1 MTSSEHWRRREDAQR
16 EKNIRDEAEYAK
28 ELRRIYEDMM
38 DSVQK
43 EIDAFYARYAAK
55 EGITLAAAKRRA
67 DKLDIEAYER
77 KAKKYVREKNFSK
90 QANDEMRLYNLVMKV
105 NRLELLKAN
114 IGLELVGGFDE
125 MQKFFDEKLTD
136 RTLSEFRRQAGIL
149 GESVQNNAAMAHAI
163 VNASF
168 HNATFSD
175 RIWMHQD
182 ILKGELAKQLQIG
195 LIQGKGSRDL
205 ARNIRKRFDV
215 SRTDAERLMVTEL
228 RRVQTGAA
236 KLSYQTNGNEEYQFL
251 ALNPEVNSVICN
263 ECRKLDGK
271 HFKVSDMKPGENAP
285 PMHPRCHCATA
296 PYWDEEKFQRWLE
309 YLDRGGNTAEWNDH
323 GLEESQQAKTAKPK
337 NQAAP
342 IENSE
347 NSSKI
352 ELPEF
357 NRLETGESVNEFF
370 YYDDYENN
378 HGLMAKR
385 NSQYRKWMSGL
396 SKDSQDALYS
406 YAADGYGNVNGYLRK
421 KKGWETINPI
431 VKEQIARID
440 DAISSFTLK
449 DSIVVQ
455 RGAKQSSL
463 DCLFENY
470 DIVELSDLIGKKYK
484 DDAFMSSTVLA
495 GNPVATTK
503 PVVFDISIPAGTGRG
518 AYINEFGGQFQ
529 DAEYEFLIKRGAT
542 FTVTDISEDVDLDK
556 IHVKMVMDVE

>member
-1 MTSSEHWRRREDAQR
+1 MTSSEYWRRREAAQR

-125 MQKFFDEKLTD
+125 MQKFFAEKLTD

-175 RIWMHQD
+175 RIWMYQD

-309 YLDRGGNTAEWNDH
+309 EVNRRMHERDTANGTAVANSGGFVILNDSN
-323 GLEESQQAKTAKPK
+323 LKRT
-337 NQAAP
+337 
-342 IENSE
+342 
-347 NSSKI
+347 
-352 ELPEF
+352 
-357 NRLETGESVNEFF
+357 RVTGESIGAVPLVKPADWTDEAAEKLQAAHKELLRSVSE
-370 YYDDYENN
+370 YDVGTEVGVVCDLGMVPIQKVVGADGHIDIPSCKKEHIVIHN
-378 HGLMAKR
+378 HPSCEIFSESDLLSFLSRSELNAMTAVGNDGR
-385 NSQYRKWMSGL
+385 VYVIRKTNLFDGFEMRRRLVYARS
-396 SKDSQDALYS
+396 ALKQFVS
-406 YAADGYGNVNGYLRK
+406 AGDADGYVAEIRK
-421 KKGWETINPI
+421 FL
-431 VKEQIARID
+431 KEA
-440 DAISSFTLK
+440 
-449 DSIVVQ
+449 
-455 RGAKQSSL
+455 QS
-463 DCLFENY
+463 Y
-470 DIVELSDLIGKKYK
+470 GVEFIERR
-484 DDAFMSSTVLA
+484 ANRV
-495 GNPVATTK
+495 
-503 PVVFDISIPAGTGRG
+503 
-518 AYINEFGGQFQ
+518 
-529 DAEYEFLIKRGAT
+529 
-542 FTVTDISEDVDLDK
+542 
-556 IHVKMVMDVE
+556 